1 MKPGLNPRLI
11 LGLTGL
17 LAAVFALAIGL
28 GETPLSYTQYHQ
40 AFIDMRSAP
49 AQILWFIRAPRAVA
63 AALVGSALGL
73 AGGVMQGLLRN
84 PLADPGV
91 LGVSA
96 TSALGAALVIAL
108 GLAATPWAV
117 QIAALGGALL
127 AGALLT
133 LLAARLAEPQTLI
146 LFGVALSSLGGAAT
160 ALVFNLSPSPV
171 ATAEVLSWL
180 LGSVAN
186 RDWSDVA
193 VAAIPAVAGV
203 VLCLWSAQALRMLT
217 LGEETAALSGLR
229 MARLRAAA
237 VAGAALLTGAAVA
250 LAGVIGFVG
259 LAAPHLV
266 RGRVSDDPARTLIP
280 SAIVGAILLVAADLA
295 ARMIPSSEE
304 LKLGVVTALFGAP
317 LFAMVSWRAARSWRG

>member
-1 MKPGLNPRLI
+1 MRRGPDTRLI
-11 LGLTGL
+11 LGLTGV
-17 LAAVFALAIGL
+17 LAAVFAVAIGL
-28 GETPLSYTQYHQ
+28 GETSLSYTQYHQ
-40 AFIDMRSAP
+40 ALIDMSSAP

-73 AGGVMQGLLRN
+73 AGAVMQGLLRN

-117 QIAALGGALL
+117 QIAALGGALV

-133 LLAARLAEPQTLI
+133 LLAARLAEPQALI

-193 VAAIPAVAGV
+193 VATVPGAVGV
-203 VLCLWSAQALRMLT
+203 VLCLWSARALRMLT

-229 MARLRAAA
+229 MASLRAAA

-295 ARMIPSSEE
+295 ARTIPSSDE

-317 LFAMVSWRAARSWRG
+317 LFAMISWRAARSWRG